1 MIFQLSKVKMF
12 EPDVLIFG
20 YGKLT
25 QSLIKCLIEKKKKIV
40 CVSNNYVNQ
49 LQSNPR
55 DFFQVFTSKQVIN
68 LQIQSS
74 LTIFNWREIE
84 NSHLNSQGLVE
95 WLSSEK
101 FTSDKSFFLSSASVY
116 MDSQLPVNES
126 ESNLDLNVMKN
137 KKYLLEIFFND
148 FMKLKKIP
156 HVNLRLSNV
165 YGEGLSYGLIG
176 SIHNYIRLA
185 TPLSIFVDLGITRDY
200 IYISDLIN
208 GIENLAKIELQESVI
223 NVSTGVSTSIFDI
236 LSVFENLGY
245 DLKNKVMQELP
256 KSTKLN
262 SVLDCSKLQKL
273 ITWHP
278 VSVNDGIS
286 KLMGVNL

>member
-1 MIFQLSKVKMF
+1 MIFQLSKVKIL
-12 EPDVLIFG
+12 EPDILIFG

-25 QSLIKCLIEKKKKIV
+25 QSLIKCLLEKKKKIV

-176 SIHNYIRLA
+176 SIHDYIRLA

-236 LSVFENLGY
+236 LLVFENLGY
-245 DLKNKVMQELP
+245 DLRNKVMQELP
-256 KSTKLN
+256 KNTKLN

-278 VSVNDGIS
+278 VSVNYGIS